1 MGKWVWFKVG
11 YTQKE
16 NGSLEKLKP
25 WPTFAVSM
33 AILDPWM
40 GSCTSPKFERV
51 QRPLPYITLPL
62 DRPNV
67 FKKKKCWNVMPNCWN
82 VMPNCWKRRTRR
94 CFQPIIV
101 ASITP
106 PHPIK
111 ESRFPLVIIQDL
123 PKLIL
128 WLFHVWK
135 ITNCSKLDS
144 LTLNLWIRLKM
155 SFING

>member
-67 FKKKKCWNVMPNCWN
+67 LIKKMMECHANQRECHAKLLEKTDSRLFSANYCSFNHSPSSHQGIKVSTGDHPRPSQTYPLAISRMENHKLFKIGFFN
-82 VMPNCWKRRTRR
+82 
-94 CFQPIIV
+94 
-101 ASITP
+101 A
-106 PHPIK
+106 
-111 ESRFPLVIIQDL
+111 
-123 PKLIL
+123 
-128 WLFHVWK
+128 
-135 ITNCSKLDS
+135 
-144 LTLNLWIRLKM
+144 
-155 SFING
+155 

>member
-1 MGKWVWFKVG
+1 MWFKVG

-40 GSCTSPKFERV
+40 GSCTSPKVERV

-67 FKKKKCWNVMPNCWN
+67 LKKKN
-82 VMPNCWKRRTRR
+82 
-94 CFQPIIV
+94 
-101 ASITP
+101 AG
-106 PHPIK
+106 
-111 ESRFPLVIIQDL
+111 
-123 PKLIL
+123 
-128 WLFHVWK
+128 
-135 ITNCSKLDS
+135 
-144 LTLNLWIRLKM
+144 M
-155 SFING
+155 SCQTAGMSCQTVGKDGLAAVFSQLL